1 MLPTTCPG
9 AVCFSVTS
17 EEVLFDQQKMKR
29 QVLGRCVEEG
39 CLCLWQRQGIKG
51 DTKWWTLRHLR
62 CWLVEWGPEQPGLRD
77 GNHGR
82 GLEVGDL

>member
-1 MLPTTCPG
+1 MFMAET
-9 AVCFSVTS
+9 
-17 EEVLFDQQKMKR
+17 
-29 QVLGRCVEEG
+29 
-39 CLCLWQRQGIKG
+39 QGIKG

-62 CWLVEWGPEQPGLRD
+62 CWLVEWGPEQPGLCG